1 MSATD
6 SLPRPALRALTLLVL
21 TLAVFLPRLLDLG
34 AILTVDEPL
43 WQGRSA
49 QFIKGVATGHLD
61 RTIVAGQPGVTT
73 AWIAGLAH
81 AYRSLA
87 ASQAA
92 IGAATG
98 LLVLLCTYF
107 LVRLWGWR
115 LGITGGFVL
124 ALQPLLLGHSRVV
137 HTDALLALFSLASVL
152 ALLSGLDPLR
162 QRRPMIIRYLA
173 ASGALAALAILT
185 KIFAIFLIPT
195 SLVIMAYHLWRYRQ
209 PAPHIIRAIGLWG
222 GALVI
227 MGYIAWPAL
236 WLHSDKV
243 AALLLERST
252 LHTEGTREEETTSA
266 NWYYLREIPF
276 RLSTAGSV
284 LALVGVVGLLQ
295 TKRKLDV
302 HWSMTWLLLSGA
314 ALLALMTIGA
324 DKSDRYVLFTI
335 LVIELLGVV
344 GIAFL
349 AQLLPTQRRAHA
361 LLLFSSVVVGWLLI
375 DTARLHPYYLAHYN
389 RLYPIEA
396 RHKLGWGEGL
406 EQAAAWVSQQNPTAK
421 VAAYYPRVFNAF
433 YTGDVVP
440 INHLN
445 ETRPDYVV
453 LYRSMFE
460 RGPGSIEHDLVTRY
474 LAGDVPATHIVEI
487 NGLPYVWIFSTH

>member
-1 MSATD
+1 MSVAD
-6 SLPRPALRALTLLVL
+6 SLPRPVLRAFVFLLL
-21 TLAVFLPRLLDLG
+21 ILSVFLPRLLDLG
-34 AILTVDEPL
+34 SILTVDEPL

-49 QFIKGVATGHLD
+49 QFIKGLATGHLD
-61 RTIVAGQPGVTT
+61 RAIVAGQPGVTT

-92 IGAATG
+92 IGVATG
-98 LLVLLCTYF
+98 FLVLLCTYF

-137 HTDALLALFSLASVL
+137 HTDALLALFSLASIL
-152 ALLSGLDPLR
+152 ALLAGLDPLR
-162 QRRPMIIRYLA
+162 QRGSMIIRYLA

-195 SLVIMAYHLWRYRQ
+195 ALVIMAYHLWRYRQ
-209 PAPHIIRAIGLWG
+209 PTPHIIRAIGLWG
-222 GALVI
+222 GALIVV
-227 MGYIAWPAL
+227 GYIAWPAL

-243 AALLLERST
+243 AALLLERGA
-252 LHTEGTREEETTSA
+252 LHAEGTREEETTSA
-266 NWYYLREIPF
+266 HWYYLREIPF
-276 RLSTAGSV
+276 RLSTIGSV
-284 LALVGVVGLLQ
+284 LALVGAVGLVQ
-295 TKRKLDV
+295 TKRKLDGR
-302 HWSMTWLLLSGA
+302 WSMTWLLLSGG
-314 ALLALMTIGA
+314 ALLAFMSLGA

-335 LVIELLGVV
+335 LAVELLGVI

-349 AQLLPTQRRAHA
+349 SQLLPTQRRARA
-361 LLLFSSVVVGWLLI
+361 LLLISCVVIGWLLI

-396 RHKLGWGEGL
+396 THKLGWGEGL
-406 EQAAAWVSQQNPTAK
+406 EQAAAWVTQQQPDAK
-421 VAAYYPRVFNAF
+421 VASYYSRVFDAF
-433 YTGDVVP
+433 YAGEVVP
-440 INHLN
+440 INHL
-445 ETRPDYVV
+445 EEASPDYVV

-460 RGPGSIEHDLVTRY
+460 RGQDSAESAILNRY
-474 LAGDVPATHIVEI
+474 LGGQRPADHVVMI